1 MEWVDGVKSS
11 DAEGMRALGLRPRDV
26 GVLLLDVFAQMTYVN
41 GLVHGDAHP
50 GNVLIRGAPQQ
61 GEGAWRVACG
71 QGLRRLVD
79 RLDDCAIRFATT
91 EQAFIRM
98 SADLHA
104 ECVYLA

>member
-50 GNVLIRGAPQQ
+50 GNVLIRAAPQQ
-61 GEGAWRVACG
+61 GEGAWAYGLMTG
-71 QGLRRLVD
+71 QQDGHD
-79 RLDDCAIRFATT
+79 
-91 EQAFIRM
+91 
-98 SADLHA
+98 
-104 ECVYLA
+104 